1 MNKTFLRRS
10 LLIGSVVITAG
21 LAACGGGGGGNSVF
35 NDTSGSSAITTLQ
48 STDTVVGT
56 GLVATTGKKVTVHY
70 TGWLYDVK
78 AAGTKGSKIDSSLD
92 RGQPFTFPLGA
103 GEVIAG
109 WDQGVPGMKMG
120 GKRTL
125 VIPASLA
132 YGSAGSRNGVVPP
145 NAALVFEV
153 EMLGVQ

>member
-1 MNKTFLRRS
+1 MGTLA
-10 LLIGSVVITAG
+10 IAAG
-21 LAACGGGGGGNSVF
+21 LSACGGGSGNSVF
-35 NDTSGSSAITTLQ
+35 NDTSGSSSVTSLQ
-48 STDTVVGT
+48 LTDTVVGT
-56 GLVATTGKKVTVHY
+56 GLSATSGKKVTVHY

-78 AAGTKGSKIDSSLD
+78 ATGYKGSKFDSSLD
-92 RGQPFTFPLGA
+92 RGQPFIFPLGA

-109 WDQGVPGMKMG
+109 WDQGVPGMKVG

-125 VIPASLA
+125 IIPASLG
-132 YGSAGSRNGVVPP
+132 YGSSGSRNGVIPP

>member
-1 MNKTFLRRS
+1 MNKFSLRRS
-10 LLIGSVVITAG
+10 LLIGSLVLTAG
-21 LAACGGGGGGNSVF
+21 LGACGGGGGDSVF
-35 NDTSGSSAITTLQ
+35 NDTSGSSAITSLQ
-48 STDTVVGT
+48 ITDTVVGT
-56 GLVATTGKKVTVHY
+56 GLAATTGKTVTVHY

-78 AAGTKGSKIDSSLD
+78 ATGKKGSKFDSSLD

-109 WDQGVPGMKMG
+109 WDQGVPGMKIG

-132 YGSAGSRNGVVPP
+132 YGSSGSRNGVIPP

-153 EMLGVQ
+153 EMLGVK